1 MRSLRFVAVAVVFV
15 ALLAVLLLTRTGGS
29 GERISLVVAGG
40 PVVTADANGT
50 VIADGA
56 VAINGSAIVMV
67 GKRADVEARYGA
79 ARTID
84 VAGQIILPGLIN
96 THTHV
101 PMVLYRGL
109 ADDLALMDWL
119 TKYIFPAEK
128 ATVSPEFCRIG
139 TRLAALEM
147 IESGTTAF
155 ADMYYFE
162 DAIAEETRAAGL
174 RGVLGQSVIQFP
186 VADAATPEA
195 ALERAEKFIAAW
207 KDDPLVT
214 PAVAPHSPYT
224 LSGPTLQAAR
234 ALANKYG
241 VPLLIHLAET
251 KDEVKT
257 VQDAHH
263 ASPAM
268 YLESLGVWNG
278 RSVGAHAVYL
288 DAKDM
293 QVLKDRGVGLAHN
306 PESNM
311 KLASGIAAVPEWLSR
326 GLKAGLGTDGAAS
339 NNDLDMFEAMRAAAM
354 LHKVATGDPR
364 VMSARQAL
372 ELATRRGA
380 EALGLGDRTGSLE
393 AGKQAD
399 LITVSVDDARQ
410 TPMFDP
416 VSHLVYVSRGSD
428 VRTTIVAGKVLM
440 DRGIVHT
447 LRKDEVL
454 RDARAMAERV
464 RHAVSATSAGTTG
477 AASGKK

>member
-1 MRSLRFVAVAVVFV
+1 MRIGVVVLALIAVVVFAVMTHV
-15 ALLAVLLLTRTGGS
+15 ARP
-29 GERISLVVAGG
+29 GERVSLLVTGG
-40 PVVTADANGT
+40 PVVTMDANAT

-56 VAINGSAIVMV
+56 IAVNGTTIVAV
-67 GKRADVEARYGA
+67 GPRADIEARYA
-79 ARTID
+79 AATVID
-84 VAGQIILPGLIN
+84 VYGQIILPGLIN

-128 ATVSPEFCRIG
+128 ATVSPEFVRIG

-147 IESGTTAF
+147 IQSGTTTF

-162 DAIAEETRAAGL
+162 SDIAEETRAAGL
-174 RGVLGQSVIQFP
+174 RAVLGQSVIQFP

-195 ALERAEKFIAAW
+195 ALVRAEAFISKW

-224 LSGPTLQAAR
+224 LDGKTLQAAR
-234 ALANKYG
+234 ALANKYN

-251 KDEVKT
+251 KDEIKT

-263 ASPAM
+263 TTPAR

-278 RSVGAHAVYL
+278 RSLAAHAVWL
-288 DAKDM
+288 DAADM
-293 QVLKDRGVGLAHN
+293 QVLHDRGVGLAHN

-326 GLKAGLGTDGAAS
+326 GIRAGLGTDGAAS
-339 NNDLDMFEAMRAAAM
+339 NNDLDMFEAMRMAAM
-354 LHKVATGDPR
+354 LHKVATSDPR
-364 VMSARQAL
+364 VMPARTAL

-380 EALGLGDRTGSLE
+380 EALGLGDRIGSLE

-399 LITVSVDDARQ
+399 IITVAVDGARQ

-416 VSHLVYVSRGSD
+416 MSHLVYVSRGDD
-428 VRTTIVAGKVLM
+428 VRTTVVAGRVLM
-440 DRGIVHT
+440 DRGLVRS
-447 LRKDEVL
+447 LRQEEVL
-454 RDARAMAERV
+454 RDARAMADRV
-464 RHAVSATSAGTTG
+464 RVAVQQGSKSAVGAGG
-477 AASGKK
+477 AASAK